1 MFPYDPNEVQ
11 QDAQRLVEKMVG
23 EKCRSTCAIL
33 PYVVSE
39 DGGRG
44 CKIIFQIGA
53 DGVADAGR
61 MLGAAV
67 ANMAQ
72 VVIKIREDIRVQL
85 GDEAAEEF
93 MKALVNDVDNVA
105 KGNDGGVLKQ
115 MTSIMTGGKTR
126 E

>member
-1 MFPYDPNEVQ
+1 MFPYDPAEVQ

-23 EKCRSTCAIL
+23 QKCRSTCAIL
-33 PYVVSE
+33 PYVVGD

-44 CKIIFQIGA
+44 CKIIFQVGA
-53 DGVADAGR
+53 RNVADAGS

-72 VVIKIREDIRVQL
+72 VVSKLREDIRGQL

-93 MKALVNDVDNVA
+93 MKSLMSDVDAVT
-105 KGNDGGVLKQ
+105 GGDGDLKQ
-115 MTSIMTGGKTR
+115 MTAIMTGDKTR

>member
-1 MFPYDPNEVQ
+1 MFPYDLNEVQ

-33 PYVVSE
+33 PYVVRE

-53 DGVADAGR
+53 DDVADAGR

-115 MTSIMTGGKTR
+115 MTSIMTGDKTR

>member
-1 MFPYDPNEVQ
+1 MFPYDPAEVQ

-23 EKCRSTCAIL
+23 QKCRSTCAIL
-33 PYVVSE
+33 PYVVDD

-44 CKIIFQIGA
+44 CKIIFQVGA
-53 DGVADAGR
+53 RNVADAGS

-72 VVIKIREDIRVQL
+72 VVSKLREDIRGQL
-85 GDEAAEEF
+85 GDQAAEEF
-93 MKALVNDVDNVA
+93 MKALASDVDSVT
-105 KGNDGGVLKQ
+105 KGDGDLKQ
-115 MTSIMTGGKTR
+115 MTAIMTGDKTH